1 MGGGEGAALPVREML
16 DGAEG
21 AVGTMLEGLVLSRP
35 TSLAMLPGYPAVK
48 VVARADLAAY
58 RETHVTLISGGGSG
72 HEPAHA
78 GLVGAGLLSCAVCGD
93 VFASPSV
100 DAVLAAIRAAAGP
113 PGCLLIVKNYTGD
126 RLNFGLAAERA
137 QAEFGIRVGIVVV
150 GDDAALPVE
159 DAGAEGMGFVHAG
172 RRGVAGTV
180 LVHKVAGHV
189 AAEGGDLDAVRDA
202 ALAVCRATATVGAAL
217 SVCHVPG
224 AAEDRAQVPR
234 DAAELGLGIHGEPG
248 FERLALPAAGGGGVA
263 SFLVGKVLERMT
275 TNGDLFPLGVPGRGR
290 VVLLANNLGGA
301 TAMELGVISAAAQRW
316 LREHGCAVVRTL
328 VGNFMTALDM
338 RGFSLTL
345 LRLPADADEAQA
357 WLAALDRAVD
367 AVGWPSG
374 HSGPAPP
381 DGAVPFLD
389 ASTLGG
395 SAATAAAAGGEA
407 PAAPTTPAGAALR
420 RALRAAGEALES
432 PGCEVMLNAMDRAI
446 GDGDCG
452 STFRRGGADLLA
464 ALGAGRLDCDDPAS
478 CVARLADM
486 ASALGGS
493 TGALYS
499 IGLYSAARSLGETAS
514 DPAQLTRWAMAL
526 DAALD
531 AVEFHGGA
539 RVGHRTMLDALR
551 PASSALLDA
560 ATRASKGT
568 PFDLADALKA
578 VAHAC
583 KEGAGKTA
591 LLKTAKAGR
600 ASYLADLQDTPDPG
614 AAAAATWVDA
624 VCRAL
629 ARPASA

>member
-1 MGGGEGAALPVREML
+1 
-16 DGAEG
+16 
-21 AVGTMLEGLVLSRP
+21 
-35 TSLAMLPGYPAVK
+35 
-48 VVARADLAAY
+48 
-58 RETHVTLISGGGSG
+58 
-72 HEPAHA
+72 
-78 GLVGAGLLSCAVCGD
+78 
-93 VFASPSV
+93 
-100 DAVLAAIRAAAGP
+100 
-113 PGCLLIVKNYTGD
+113 
-126 RLNFGLAAERA
+126 
-137 QAEFGIRVGIVVV
+137 
-150 GDDAALPVE
+150 
-159 DAGAEGMGFVHAG
+159 
-172 RRGVAGTV
+172 
-180 LVHKVAGHV
+180 
-189 AAEGGDLDAVRDA
+189 
-202 ALAVCRATATVGAAL
+202 
-217 SVCHVPG
+217 
-224 AAEDRAQVPR
+224 
-234 DAAELGLGIHGEPG
+234 
-248 FERLALPAAGGGGVA
+248 
-263 SFLVGKVLERMT
+263 MT
-275 TNGDLFPLGVPGRGR
+275 TNGDLFPLGVPGGGR

-301 TAMELGVISAAAQRW
+301 TAMELGVVSAAAQRW
-316 LREHGCAVVRTL
+316 LRARGCTVVRTL

-345 LRLPADADEAQA
+345 LRIPADAREGHA
-357 WLAALDRAVD
+357 WLEALDRAVD

-374 HSGPAPP
+374 HSGPVPA
-381 DGAVPFLD
+381 DGAVPTLAVDVSAPRGGD
-389 ASTLGG
+389 ATSPGAMRA
-395 SAATAAAAGGEA
+395 S
-407 PAAPTTPAGAALR
+407 TTPAGVALR
-420 RALRAAGEALES
+420 KALHAAGEALES
-432 PGCEVMLNAMDRAI
+432 PRCEVMLNAMDRAI